1 MEITKVSINRGMDK
15 DVVHL
20 HNGILHSHNRNE
32 TLPFATTWMD
42 LEGAMLREISKPR
55 KTNTVYYHLYVESK
69 K

>member
-1 MEITKVSINRGMDK
+1 MWYIYTMEYYTAITQ
-15 DVVHL
+15 
-20 HNGILHSHNRNE
+20 NE

-42 LEGAMLREISKPR
+42 LEGTMLREISKPR